1 MNRIH
6 RTLAIAG
13 AAGATLL
20 GGAALTGIAG
30 AQEPDEPTADAPADA
45 PAAAPEGAERCGP
58 GGRRGPNLEVAAEAI
73 GIDADALREALQGG
87 STLSDVAEANGV
99 DPQVVVDALL
109 ADVEDHLAEEV
120 AEGDLTQAE
129 ADERLAEAT
138 ERIPQRVHEGRPEH
152 GERPEAPAEPPA
164 EVEGS

>member
-20 GGAALTGIAG
+20 GGVTLTGIAG
-30 AQEPDEPTADAPADA
+30 AQEPDEPTADAPAADA
-45 PAAAPEGAERCGP
+45 PADAEHCRP

-73 GIDADALREALQGG
+73 GIEADTLREALQGG

-109 ADVEDHLAEEV
+109 GDVEDHLADEV

-129 ADERLAEAT
+129 ADERLAEAA
-138 ERIPQRVHEGRPEH
+138 ERIPERVENGRPEH
-152 GERPEAPAEPPA
+152 ADRPEAPADAPA